1 MLIEYWLTVSGTPA
15 VAVTYRLWELH
26 RYSKTHS
33 QRVAK
38 NIEVKNDDLKNLKL
52 RTKCKHLESQKKSE
66 HAAQRSPNKWNMWG
80 TDLPSE
86 FPWKKMRMGV
96 CDNSHG
102 STGQNMSTTTITHG
116 PYLKTH
122 QPDSMRWFINEA
134 CPFYLLSYLT
144 GWLSYA
150 PKTMTLSKSYAP

>member
-1 MLIEYWLTVSGTPA
+1 MKVQFKCIDYVQRMLIEYWLTVSGTPA

-38 NIEVKNDDLKNLKL
+38 NIEVINGDVKNLKL

-66 HAAQRSPNKWNMWG
+66 HAAQRSRNKGNMWG

-86 FPWKKMRMGV
+86 LP
-96 CDNSHG
+96 

-122 QPDSMRWFINEA
+122 QPDSMRWFINGA

-144 GWLSYA
+144 SWLSYA
-150 PKTMTLSKSYAP
+150 PKTMTLSRSYAS